1 MGRMY
6 WTEIKLWHSKI
17 CMQGLESFNSFLI
30 GNSSEDKEFT
40 GLVKLLTL
48 IQTGFFQFLWRFS
61 TYLWDI
67 NSLENN
73 CRGRKFGYLYRL
85 GKTFFLGQGFVFSRL
100 KVLLCNI
107 SKSNSLL
114 SKSTLRYLL
123 CYKVFRVEVKGLQGK
138 FKSMWVFVF
147 H

>member
-6 WTEIKLWHSKI
+6 CTEIKLWHSKI
-17 CMQGLESFNSFLI
+17 CMQGLESLNSLLI
-30 GNSSEDKEFT
+30 GDSSEDKEFK
-40 GLVKLLTL
+40 GLVKLLPP

-67 NSLENN
+67 NSLEIN
-73 CRGRKFGYLYRL
+73 CRGQEFGYLYRL
-85 GKTFFLGQGFVFSRL
+85 GKTFLLGQGFFFSIL
-100 KVLLCNI
+100 KVHLCNI

-123 CYKVFRVEVKGLQGK
+123 CYKVFRVEVKGLQGQ
-138 FKSMWVFVF
+138 FKPMWVFVF